1 MSFTGKATYSA
12 GATLPEIAEDV
23 SDLVGLVSPHETPLL
38 DALGDAARPARST
51 VHEWLEDSLLPN
63 SDSVTDPSLS
73 TPTTD
78 TNFLVANSARF
89 RVGDQVKVRG
99 GAEVMLVTAVDSP
112 SGTITVVRGYGAST
126 LTALSSGSVLDILG
140 NASLEGDAAPAAR
153 FTSRVRRTNY
163 TQIFSAAVEVSGSEL
178 AVRQLGVADELDY
191 QKQQRLRELMRD
203 LENSVI
209 NGTAPAASPE
219 GSAAVRRTLRGIVP
233 ALATNLF
240 TPGTGG
246 FPAETEL
253 TEEQINTALRSIWK
267 ASSGQVDLI
276 VVGGAQ
282 KRRINSFISSN
293 RRFSADSERFKDLV
307 GVYESDFGVCRVVLS
322 RWVPGDSV
330 LLLDSS
336 RIEVLPL
343 SGRSFH
349 YKPLAATGDR
359 EAGQLIGEYTLELRN
374 ESAHGVINGLDE

>member
-1 MSFTGKATYSA
+1 MSFTGKATYTA
-12 GATLPEIAEDV
+12 GASLPEIAEDV
-23 SDLVGLVSPHETPLL
+23 SDLVGLVSPYETPLL

-63 SDSVTDPSLS
+63 SDTVTDPTLS

-78 TNFLVANSARF
+78 TNFLVANSTRF

-99 GAEVMLVTAVDSP
+99 ASEVMLVTDVDSP
-112 SGTITVVRGYGAST
+112 SGTITVVRGYGGTTAA
-126 LTALSSGSVLDILG
+126 ALSSGAVLDILG
-140 NASLEGDAAPAAR
+140 NAALEGDSAPAAR
-153 FTSRVRRTNY
+153 FTSRVRKTNY

-209 NGTAPAASPE
+209 NGVAPATNPE
-219 GSAAVRRTLRGIVP
+219 GSATVRRTMRGIVP
-233 ALATNLF
+233 VLATNKF
-240 TPGTGG
+240 TPGVGG
-246 FPAETEL
+246 FPPETEL
-253 TEEQINTALRSIWK
+253 TETQINTALRNIWK

-282 KRRINSFISSN
+282 KRRINAFVSSN

-307 GVYESDFGVCRVVLS
+307 AVYESDFGVCRVVLS
-322 RWVPGDSV
+322 RWAPPDSV

-359 EAGQLIGEYTLELRN
+359 EAGQLIGEYTMELRN